1 MDQTVLI
8 HEKQGIAFITLNRPD
23 SLNAMDL
30 GVLERLS
37 RLLDEAVRNQAVKAV
52 IITGS
57 GNRAFSAGADVG
69 FLNRATAFEVREF
82 ARLAV
87 SINHKIETLGKVVV
101 AALNGF
107 ALGGGLEMAE
117 SCTIRIA
124 GHTAQLGHPEVR
136 IGSVAGL
143 GGTTRLPRLVGKGR
157 AAELL
162 LRGRIVA
169 ADEALQIGWVQ
180 SVVQAENLLG
190 ETEVMVREILAQS
203 PIAVRL
209 TWEALHRGLNMTLE
223 ESALLWADYFGLAAS
238 TDDFRA
244 ARRLSSKRRR
254 LHSPDGSSKGA
265 ERYR

>member
-8 HEKQGIAFITLNRPD
+8 HEKQGIAFITLNRPV

-30 GVLERLS
+30 GVLEQLS
-37 RLLDEAVRNQAVKAV
+37 RLLDEAGANQAVKAV

-57 GNRAFSAGADVG
+57 GNRAFSASSDVG

-101 AALNGF
+101 AALDDF

-136 IGSVAGL
+136 IS
-143 GGTTRLPRLVGKGR
+143 
-157 AAELL
+157 
-162 LRGRIVA
+162 
-169 ADEALQIGWVQ
+169 
-180 SVVQAENLLG
+180 
-190 ETEVMVREILAQS
+190 
-203 PIAVRL
+203 
-209 TWEALHRGLNMTLE
+209 
-223 ESALLWADYFGLAAS
+223 
-238 TDDFRA
+238 
-244 ARRLSSKRRR
+244 
-254 LHSPDGSSKGA
+254 
-265 ERYR
+265 

>member
-1 MDQTVLI
+1 MRRCQPGGEGGDYHRQR
-8 HEKQGIAFITLNRPD
+8 QPGI
-23 SLNAMDL
+23 L
-30 GVLERLS
+30 G
-37 RLLDEAVRNQAVKAV
+37 
-52 IITGS
+52 
-57 GNRAFSAGADVG
+57 GADVG

-143 GGTTRLPRLVGKGR
+143 GGTRRLLRLVGKGR

-162 LRGRIVA
+162 LARPDRYGR
-169 ADEALQIGWVQ
+169 
-180 SVVQAENLLG
+180 
-190 ETEVMVREILAQS
+190 
-203 PIAVRL
+203 
-209 TWEALHRGLNMTLE
+209 
-223 ESALLWADYFGLAAS
+223 
-238 TDDFRA
+238 
-244 ARRLSSKRRR
+244 
-254 LHSPDGSSKGA
+254 
-265 ERYR
+265 